1 MVSLKTFK
9 LKLLNVMEEKD
20 GEIIP
25 HRIPLIDG
33 LIINREDDKNQW
45 TVEAYVE
52 SSYMPYFEQLSKN
65 KDEILIQVKITK
77 ESNDTA
83 TFITSIIGM
92 NEIGSNMNVLFLGN
106 IVDRRKAN
114 IESMLTTLIEEGY
127 QGKELLKKFKEIT

>member
-1 MVSLKTFK
+1 MKTFK

>member
-1 MVSLKTFK
+1 
-9 LKLLNVMEEKD
+9 MEEKD

-45 TVEAYVE
+45 TLEAYVE